1 MPCLVVKE
9 WRGQEASLLIMVSD
23 LPDPCVGDRI
33 PETTH
38 KETTHNKGVNNS
50 GSQKMQRAS
59 EKLHLHTSVSQS
71 LY

>member
-38 KETTHNKGVNNS
+38 KETTHKGVNNS